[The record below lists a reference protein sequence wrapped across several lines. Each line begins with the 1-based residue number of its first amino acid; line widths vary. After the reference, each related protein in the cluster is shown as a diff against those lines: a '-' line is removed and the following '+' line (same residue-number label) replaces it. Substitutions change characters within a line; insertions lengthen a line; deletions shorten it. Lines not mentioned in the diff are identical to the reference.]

1 MDYDQFY
8 KCSIKEIVDII
19 QEINLSETKFIF
31 TLLGSCQR
39 LSKWIL
45 DKEGISKNLIGIYMP
60 YSKEAINEFMQTD
73 TKNYVSEQVT
83 TNLAKTNYLKFNNDK
98 TSINFI
104 STAVSSSLKTNRL
117 KRGKD
122 RSYITIFSGN
132 NIYKYKID
140 FLSKDYTR
148 SIQDFII
155 SYFVLKQLYLHYYP
169 QLGSNIS
176 IDNNFLPDGVK
187 VTNIDKM

>member
-1 MDYDQFY
+1 MDYDQFF
-8 KCSIKEIVDII
+8 KCSKKEIVDII

-39 LSKWIL
+39 LSKWIM

-60 YSKEAINEFMQTD
+60 YSKDAINELMQID
-73 TKNYVSEQVT
+73 TKNYVSEQVA
-83 TNLAKTNYLKFNNDK
+83 TNLAKVNYFKFNYDK
-98 TSINFI
+98 TSKNFI

-122 RSYITIFSGN
+122 RSYITIFSRN

-140 FLSKDYTR
+140 FISKDYTR

-155 SYFVLKQLYLHYYP
+155 SYFVLKKLYLHYYP

-176 IDNNFLPDGVK
+176 VDNNFLPDGVK
-187 VTNIDKM
+187 VTNIDKI

>member
-8 KCSIKEIVDII
+8 KRSIKEIIDII
-19 QEINLSETKFIF
+19 EEINLSETKFIF
-31 TLLGSCQR
+31 NLLGSCQR
-39 LSKWIL
+39 LSKWIM

-60 YSKEAINEFMQTD
+60 YSKDAINEFMQID
-73 TKNYVSEQVT
+73 TKNYVSEQVA
-83 TNLAKTNYLKFNNDK
+83 TNLAKTNYFKFNYDK
-98 TSINFI
+98 TSKNFI
-104 STAVSSSLKTNRL
+104 STAVSSSLRTNRL
-117 KRGKD
+117 KRSKD
-122 RSYITIFSGN
+122 RSYITIFSRN

-140 FLSKDYTR
+140 FISKDYTR

-176 IDNNFLPDGVK
+176 INNDFLPDGIK
-187 VTNIDKM
+187 VTNIDGV